1 MWEFLFS
8 MLWNFLSSFEGLV
21 DSPMNS
27 SGPCEFLRSN
37 YLICLNFLY
46 LLGSILV
53 NNIFLGSYLFNL
65 HFQMCLSRLV
75 KSSILRFLIFL
86 LFKFFFFLNLFY
98 LFIFGCVGSSL
109 RCTGFSL
116 RWPLLLRS
124 TGSRHA
130 GFSS

>member
-8 MLWNFLSSFEGLV
+8 MLWNFLSSFEGWV
-21 DSPMNS
+21 DAPTNS

-37 YLICLNFLY
+37 YLICLNFLC

-65 HFQMCLSRLV
+65 HFQMSLSRLV

-86 LFKFFFFLNLFY
+86 LFQWLFPPCHFLPCILMLFPFF
-98 LFIFGCVGSSL
+98 
-109 RCTGFSL
+109 T
-116 RWPLLLRS
+116 
-124 TGSRHA
+124 
-130 GFSS
+130 